1 MEDKKEKSKSGMVL
15 IVVLLLIAICGVGFG
30 VFEMMQVSEK
40 NNKIAELEK
49 KQSNSS
55 KDNNKIA
62 ELEKKQSNSSKDNNV
77 VDNNSQ
83 DENNSSASLSTG
95 GPYIKDN
102 YFYVPEWNYKF
113 KIPEDIT
120 SVGFSVDYDEAHVG
134 YDLPFIGFTGVLKS
148 DIHYAQAQYYDDILN
163 CSIISVNR
171 TIKGKNNYTLGDYD
185 KEIDGYV
192 LRISDFQSSYCNF
205 NLHKAEVFNKLKNM
219 FQNPEKI
226 N

>member
-55 KDNNKIA
+55 KDNN
-62 ELEKKQSNSSKDNNV
+62 V

-83 DENNSSASLSTG
+83 DENNSSASLLTG

-148 DIHYAQAQYYDDILN
+148 DIHDAQAQYYDDILN
-163 CSIISVNR
+163 CSIISVNK
-171 TIKGKNNYTLGDYD
+171 TKKGNNNYALGSYD

-192 LRISDFQSSYCNF
+192 LRINDYTSNYCNF
-205 NLHKAEVFNKLKNM
+205 KLHKDEVVSKLVNM
-219 FQNPEKI
+219 FQNPEPIK
-226 N
+226 